1 MQDIQQDVSIV
12 MLQGA
17 AVAAQAHAL
26 VEAPNASDVP
36 ISHSPQQPPQQLQQ
50 QPQELS
56 ANGLHQQQAAPAQ
69 QQPQQQQLQQAPQ
82 QQAPQQQAP
91 QHVPQHDS
99 IAPGPQGLGGVPVQP
114 PPRQPS
120 FADSASTAPT
130 GANTWGPPQ
139 KPAAQ
144 AAPGPNLGSSLMASL
159 SGGGGGLP
167 QASPP
172 LSDPAIVSHSL
183 GGSGS
188 LGGLTGGPPEGPKAP
203 VILPPSAQQV
213 PS

>member
-1 MQDIQQDVSIV
+1 MLNAKGRRQHAGHPTRCIHCDVAGRRCGGT
-12 MLQGA
+12 GA
-17 AVAAQAHAL
+17 RPGGGAQCVGRAHLALAAA
-26 VEAPNASDVP
+26 
-36 ISHSPQQPPQQLQQ
+36 
-50 QPQELS
+50 